1 MSGTACAD
9 AYEDERLRSEGCPC
23 RDWLVGARDMAGAAI
38 ELYEAVDVKD
48 AVDVYE
54 DTDDDDEGIVDILRS
69 LPRPLIPLLE
79 FL

>member
-1 MSGTACAD
+1 
-9 AYEDERLRSEGCPC
+9 
-23 RDWLVGARDMAGAAI
+23 MAGAAI

-54 DTDDDDEGIVDILRS
+54 DTDDDEGIVDILRS